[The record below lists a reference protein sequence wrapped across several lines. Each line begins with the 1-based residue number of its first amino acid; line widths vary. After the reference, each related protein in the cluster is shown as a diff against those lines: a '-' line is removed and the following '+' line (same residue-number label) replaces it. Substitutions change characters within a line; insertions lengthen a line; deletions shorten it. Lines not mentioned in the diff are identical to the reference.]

1 VPGRLVGVQR
11 GERRKASMNFPGSL
25 THRQDERRT
34 RRTVLPNVRAI
45 FHASDL
51 DQELAA
57 GLRPSTSPAH
67 RARANHLTRRY
78 VRCRIAAA
86 LNRAVDDAFR
96 PTSPSSS
103 QVPLCRDGVRRCSEQ
118 VRELASQVAT
128 KESPHVRGIAIAFQ
142 LAFDGRSAMFHQP
155 GSGDGAEHLANT
167 LQAARMALRVSP
179 EL

>member
-1 VPGRLVGVQR
+1 
-11 GERRKASMNFPGSL
+11 MNFPGSL
-25 THRQDERRT
+25 TRRPDEHRSRH
-34 RRTVLPNVRAI
+34 TVLPSFRAV

-67 RARANHLTRRY
+67 RARARHLMRRS
-78 VRCRIAAA
+78 VRRRIATA
-86 LNRAVDDAFR
+86 LNRAVEDAFR
-96 PTSPSSS
+96 PKSPGSS
-103 QVPLCRDGVRRCSEQ
+103 QAPLCRDGVRQCSEEI
-118 VRELASQVAT
+118 RELAEEVAT
-128 KESPHVRGIAIAFQ
+128 KEMPRVRGIAIAFQ
-142 LAFDGRSAMFHQP
+142 LAFDGRSAMFLQP